1 MSSDVHSRYG
11 CRAPRGERA
20 NARRNDEVEMP
31 AHMRK
36 SVRARVA
43 IWVNVREALEAEG
56 SVSRVG
62 MVMLLSVYE
71 RPYD

>member
-1 MSSDVHSRYG
+1 M
-11 CRAPRGERA
+11 
-20 NARRNDEVEMP
+20 EMP
-31 AHMRK
+31 AHIRK
-36 SVRARVA
+36 SVRARVV